1 MTKMTKITERRQ
13 KQREADGK
21 NGEKAKTA
29 ESTERANG
37 FSCCKAADVWT
48 YPKNRRPLPETPDAE
63 SDRGKSGRTYAAAS
77 LPSVPGGRADRVGT
91 ETDGRAPHIVPVAAA
106 HPAGAG
112 CGAVYIPLR
121 VPR

>member
-1 MTKMTKITERRQ
+1 MTKITERRQ

-37 FSCCKAADVWT
+37 FSCCNAADVWT

-63 SDRGKSGRTYAAAS
+63 SDRGKSGRTYAAAC
-77 LPSVPGGRADRVGT
+77 LPPVSGGRADRVGT
-91 ETDGRAPHIVPVAAA
+91 ETGRGRTA
-106 HPAGAG
+106 HRSGYRRRTRQKP
-112 CGAVYIPLR
+112 GAVPCTSR
-121 VPR
+121 CGSPGK

>member
-1 MTKMTKITERRQ
+1 MTKITERRQ

-37 FSCCKAADVWT
+37 FSCCNAADVCT

-63 SDRGKSGRTYAAAS
+63 SDRGKSGRTYAAAC
-77 LPSVPGGRADRVGT
+77 LPPPPEGAPTGSARRGRRR
-91 ETDGRAPHIVPVAAA
+91 RAPFMLPPA
-106 HPAGAG
+106 HPADAG
-112 CGAVYIPLR
+112 RSAVYIPLR